1 MSLLSLAALALIAQ
15 AAEVASADG
24 TIYFEANEQGLQAE
38 ESWAIRNMGSVPFPA
53 EKLVLTMGPEVT
65 SVHMDGDGSTGF
77 ALADDR
83 RSVRATAPLPP
94 GETRVV
100 TLRYGVKLDGARL
113 RIART
118 LPFEISRAR
127 VILEDRPELTLGSS
141 ERVTRSERDLNGVRF
156 AIWEM
161 TGVAAGKRLE
171 LDMAG
176 LPVRPVW
183 PQGLA
188 LLGVAGVL
196 VWAVGAARRGR
207 PAGAARTSG
216 TGGGA
221 QPVVTPL
228 SGAARRE
235 RLVRA
240 VELLDAE
247 HAQGKLDDEQHG
259 RRRRA
264 LVGELAVVLRDLALD
279 SRRAS

>member
-1 MSLLSLAALALIAQ
+1 MSLLSLAALALVAQ

-24 TIYFEANEQGLQAE
+24 TLYFEANEQGLQAE
-38 ESWAIRNMGSVPFPA
+38 ESWAIRNVGSAPFPA
-53 EKLVLTMGPEVT
+53 ERLVVSLGPEAT
-65 SVHMDGDGSTGF
+65 SVHMEGDGSTGF

-94 GETRVV
+94 GETRVL
-100 TLRYGVKLDGARL
+100 TLRYGVKLEGTRL
-113 RIART
+113 SITRS

-127 VILEDRPELTLGSS
+127 VILEDRPELTVGSS
-141 ERVTRSERDLNGVRF
+141 ERVTRSTRELNGVNF

-161 TGVAAGKRLE
+161 TGVPAGKRLE
-171 LDMAG
+171 LDLAG
-176 LPVRPVW
+176 LPVRPIW

-188 LLGVAGVL
+188 LVAVAGVL
-196 VWAVGAARRGR
+196 VWAVGALRRGR
-207 PAGAARTSG
+207 PARASAA
-216 TGGGA
+216 GGGM

-247 HAQGKLDDEQHG
+247 HAEGKLDDEQHG

>member
-1 MSLLSLAALALIAQ
+1 MSLWTIAALALVAQ
-15 AAEVASADG
+15 AADGATADG
-24 TIYFEANEQGLQAE
+24 TLYFEANEQGLQAE
-38 ESWAIRNMGSVPFPA
+38 ESWAIRNTGSAPVPA
-53 EKLVLTMGPEVT
+53 ERLVLTMGPEVT
-65 SVHMDGDGSTGF
+65 SVHLEGDGAAGF

-94 GETRVV
+94 GETRVL

-113 RIART
+113 SMARN
-118 LPFEISRAR
+118 LPFEVSRAR

-141 ERVTRSERDLNGVRF
+141 ERVTRSERELNGVRF

-161 TGVAAGKRLE
+161 TGVAAGKRIE
-171 LDMAG
+171 LDVAG

-183 PQGLA
+183 PQALA
-188 LLGVAGVL
+188 LVAVTGVL
-196 VWAVGAARRGR
+196 VWAVGALRRGR
-207 PAGAARTSG
+207 AARPVG
-216 TGGGA
+216 GGGGA
-221 QPVVTPL
+221 QPAVVPL
-228 SGAARRE
+228 SGVARRE

-240 VELLDAE
+240 VELLDDE

-264 LVGELAVVLRDLALD
+264 LVDELAVVLRDLALD

>member
-65 SVHMDGDGSTGF
+65 SVHMEGDGSTGF

-127 VILEDRPELTLGSS
+127 VILEDRPELSLGSS
-141 ERVTRSERDLNGVRF
+141 ERVTRSERELNGVRF

-196 VWAVGAARRGR
+196 VWAVGAVRRGR
-207 PAGAARTSG
+207 PASTRASGA
-216 TGGGA
+216 GGA